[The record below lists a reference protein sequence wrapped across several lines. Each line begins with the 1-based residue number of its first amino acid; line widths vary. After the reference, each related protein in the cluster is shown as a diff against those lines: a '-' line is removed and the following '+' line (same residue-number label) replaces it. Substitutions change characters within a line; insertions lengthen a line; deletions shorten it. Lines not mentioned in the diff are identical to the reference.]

1 VLLAALVIGGVQA
14 MQPMAR
20 AQTESPTTW
29 AVTIILPPRVVAGG
43 PAMLAVLGIDG
54 KLAPGITVELTRDLR
69 VTTDPT
75 GRAFFTVP
83 AGTGYLIAKAS
94 GSSAAALIDN
104 WPVGKGAEPM
114 SVLAFVSVKD
124 RFAICGGPFR
134 GDADANHIS
143 LDDAPALILAAS
155 PECLIALPAPQSA
168 PGPAK
173 ILVDA
178 PDLQWT
184 GTTTL
189 VSLAFEPPN
198 PPLMVEKKS
207 RLAVD
212 VRGTDQALGIVVENE
227 SPNVLRFQH
236 GDVQRLRTS
245 GGTPNLAAIEVA
257 TVRSGDFSFRAHLIA
272 APDLPAA
279 RRYLDAAA
287 AAAPEDIKSY
297 VEDLSKKLAK
307 HPGDASKVAQAT
319 DKILNASMVGDFRTL
334 LAAARAAL

>member
-1 VLLAALVIGGVQA
+1 
-14 MQPMAR
+14 
-20 AQTESPTTW
+20 
-29 AVTIILPPRVVAGG
+29 
-43 PAMLAVLGIDG
+43 
-54 KLAPGITVELTRDLR
+54 
-69 VTTDPT
+69 
-75 GRAFFTVP
+75 
-83 AGTGYLIAKAS
+83 
-94 GSSAAALIDN
+94 
-104 WPVGKGAEPM
+104 
-114 SVLAFVSVKD
+114 
-124 RFAICGGPFR
+124 
-134 GDADANHIS
+134 
-143 LDDAPALILAAS
+143 AS

-173 ILVDA
+173 ILVDV

-198 PPLMVEKKS
+198 PPLTVEKKS

-245 GGTPNLAAIEVA
+245 GGAPNLTAIEVA

-279 RRYLDAAA
+279 RRYLNAAA

-297 VEDLSKKLAK
+297 VEGLSEKLAK
-307 HPGDASKVAQAT
+307 HPGDAPKVAQAM